1 MRKLIGLLAAGAL
14 ASAMPAIALADEGG
28 PNLTFGASTSFTFD
42 FNDPDDPGAFPG
54 VPSQNERTYANL
66 ESEESFNIDL
76 VQIGVSGTRG
86 PVSYGAKLD
95 LGDLARFTGDDDD
108 GDIGLQ
114 ELFLA
119 IDTGFVT
126 VSAGRVP
133 TPIGY
138 ESLEPWSIPNISHS
152 RAWLFQPVNHDGL
165 AVSGEVG
172 NFSGM
177 IGVVNGFAVNDPV
190 GNNVDDEYGIIGN
203 ASVVFGDAS
212 LRLSGIY
219 SEENDEAEFIELNAV
234 LSGNLDRFRYGLEG
248 TWLDVD
254 TDDPSAAGPPF
265 PAPEPN
271 SQVWDVTSYF
281 GGSWGGFSADMRL
294 SYTHE
299 NDTDATREG
308 ASANTGIW
316 SVTAT
321 GGYEITDGVIFR
333 AEYRIDGASDDVFL
347 DEDAPN
353 EDIVNIIQ
361 AQLMWTPAI
370 GN

>member
-1 MRKLIGLLAAGAL
+1 MKKFIALLAAGAL
-14 ASAMPAIALADEGG
+14 ATGSSALAQADEGG

-42 FNDPDDPGAFPG
+42 FNDPDRPPGLAVQP
-54 VPSQNERTYANL
+54 QNERLYANI

-76 VQIGVSGTRG
+76 VQLGVSGTRG
-86 PVSYGAKLD
+86 PVSYGAKVD
-95 LGDLARFTGDDDD
+95 FGDLARFTGDDDD

-190 GNNVDDEYGIIGN
+190 GNNIDDEYGIIGYVGAGIADTN
-203 ASVVFGDAS
+203 

-219 SEENDEAEFIELNAV
+219 SEESDQAEFIELNLV
-234 LSGNLDRFRYGLEG
+234 VSGNVDRFRYGAET
-248 TWLDVD
+248 TWLDVE
-254 TDDPSAAGPPF
+254 TDDPFAPTPPF
-265 PAPEPN
+265 PAPVPD
-271 SQVWDVTSYF
+271 SRVWDVTGYF
-281 GGSWGGFSADMRL
+281 GGTWSGFSLDLRL

-299 NDTDATREG
+299 NDTDATRAG
-308 ASANTGIW
+308 ATANTGIW
-316 SVTAT
+316 SVTST
-321 GGYEITDGVIFR
+321 GGYEITDGVVFR
-333 AEYRIDGASDDVFL
+333 AEYRVDVASDDVFL

-353 EDIVNIIQ
+353 EDVDHVIQ

-370 GN
+370 GD